1 MKSLKVEY
9 QLKSSKLEEIL
20 PVIKTF
26 IKAAQA
32 DVKHVAHY
40 SGYQYASDPTKFIH
54 LIVFTNAQN
63 EKFHQQAGYTKTF
76 VEALY
81 PNCQI
86 QPVFQE
92 IAEI

>member
-9 QLKSSKLEEIL
+9 QLKPDKLEEIS

-40 SGYQYASDPTKFIH
+40 SGYQYANDPTKFIH
-54 LIVFTNAQN
+54 LMVFTDVQN
-63 EKFHQQAGYTKTF
+63 EKSHQQANYTKIF
-76 VEALY
+76 VKALY

-92 IAEI
+92 ISEI